1 MKITAVVIV
10 AAVCFAAPARLQ
22 SQSNLPQQPAPARNS
37 TPGQSAPEADQ
48 APPPANEKVD
58 PAKAAAIRRLM
69 DLTQTSKLGDNVAS
83 YFAGRVRTVMS
94 QNLPADRL
102 SRFMDAFS
110 KRFSEKV
117 PSDAITNAVI
127 PIYSHYFTMED
138 IQGLITFYESPLGQ
152 RVVKLLPEVERDT
165 QNTSLDMG
173 NKAALEVLQSMS
185 DEYPELKPMLQPRNE
200 PGAGSAPGGAPG
212 TQPSPQT
219 NPSQK

>member
-1 MKITAVVIV
+1 MKMRAVLI
-10 AAVCFAAPARLQ
+10 AAALCFAAPARLQ
-22 SQSNLPQQPAPARNS
+22 SQSNLPQQPSPARNS
-37 TPGQSAPEADQ
+37 TPGQAAPQSEQ
-48 APPPANEKVD
+48 AAPGANEKVD

-83 YFAGRVRTVMS
+83 YFTGRVRTVMS
-94 QNLPADRL
+94 QNLPSDRL
-102 SRFMDAFS
+102 SQFMDTFS

-117 PSDAITNAVI
+117 PSESITNAVI

-152 RVVKLLPEVERDT
+152 RVVKLLPQVERDT

-185 DEYPELKPMLQPRNE
+185 DDYPELKPMLQPRNE
-200 PGAGSAPGGAPG
+200 PGAGAAPGAQPAP
-212 TQPSPQT
+212 QP